1 MDIEAMDRRRCCQA
15 LLVAAVLGVLP
26 APAAAAG
33 KRDLVVLDHERWI
46 DTLKGTVKNFRK
58 DTARDVTV
66 VVRFVDRKKKEMG
79 TQRVLVGDLTSGE
92 TRTWSLEI
100 AEKNRKAARY
110 DFTVHAIVK

>member
-1 MDIEAMDRRRCCQA
+1 MGIEAIGRRRCCQA
-15 LLVAAVLGVLP
+15 LLAAAALAVVP

-66 VVRFVDRKKKEMG
+66 VVKFVDKKKKDLG
-79 TQRVLVGDLTSGE
+79 TQRVTVGDLTSGE
-92 TRTWSLEI
+92 TRTWSLDI
-100 AEKNRKAARY
+100 AEKHRKATRY
-110 DFTVHAIVK
+110 DFTVHAIGK